1 MRPTVVPVEEACT
14 VRPVADF
21 PASPREPH
29 DRLVRLLRL
38 DGRDRDGWATR
49 GLAHDLAEAAARMGS
64 DDAPRTLAVRRAV
77 LTIGLDLVECCD
89 DSYGHLGD
97 VINEALDAY
106 AGTDWRSAGV
116 PPTVFWP
123 DFLEIFTMLSNYSI
137 MHSREADVF
146 RRAGVAQDLD
156 DVVGAATGLHADYTA
171 ARMSWEAS
179 LVRELYAPRDHC
191 GRCARPARYAW
202 PVAPIGSAPR
212 CD

>member
-1 MRPTVVPVEEACT
+1 
-14 VRPVADF
+14 
-21 PASPREPH
+21 
-29 DRLVRLLRL
+29 
-38 DGRDRDGWATR
+38 
-49 GLAHDLAEAAARMGS
+49 MGS

-179 LVRELYAPRDHC
+179 LVRELYAHAIIAADAPDRLATHGQLRRLEALPDAIE
-191 GRCARPARYAW
+191 ARLDTIYL
-202 PVAPIGSAPR
+202 R
-212 CD
+212 CDRDMDDSIIIQERSGRRSAFVTRMGND